1 MRLSDT
7 YDVPESVASGP
18 HSPAFAKFLRNWFGD
33 TTALTHGELDITFLN
48 DLTPEELS
56 LARELIRRNLKLKYT
71 HIVEG
76 AAALHDPDAVPIL
89 HELLDNEPDMDRQL
103 TIAGA
108 LWKINRDPVFIET
121 LRRVRA
127 VCPSL
132 FGYFHA
138 FKVLWLDDERALDLL
153 IWLLDVKDA
162 MVHFTALK
170 ILNELELG
178 RRMPGVFANEM
189 PHQSSD
195 YKRLQTD
202 PTFRAKMTDA
212 IHCRNRESKNG
223 M

>member
-48 DLTPEELS
+48 DLTSEELS

-76 AAALHDPDAVPIL
+76 AAALHDPDAVPIM

-121 LRRVRA
+121 LRKVRA
-127 VCPSL
+127 ARPSL
-132 FGYFHA
+132 FQYFHA
-138 FKVLWLDDERALDLL
+138 FKVLWLDDERALDFL
-153 IWLLDVKDA
+153 IGLLDVKDA
-162 MVHFTALK
+162 MVQFTALK

-178 RRMPGVFANEM
+178 RRMPGVFARDM
-189 PHQSSD
+189 PHQPAD
-195 YKRLQTD
+195 YNRQRND
-202 PTFRAKMTDA
+202 PAFRTRMVEA
-212 IHCRNRESKNG
+212 IHRRNREGKNG
-223 M
+223 I